1 MFGPPG
7 HLYVYFTYGMHFCAN
22 LVCEAEGVGAA
33 VLVRALEP
41 LQGLERMAER
51 RGPVVRRIDGSIDTR
66 LLCAGPARL
75 TQALAIGRAQNGL
88 PAWREPLVVLPRTV
102 RAGVPVA
109 DRRGAAAHRRH
120 AAHRGRRRRQAVA
133 LRGRAQRV
141 PLAPVAPHLTASP
154 PFRAGGPPRR
164 SGGMPPSV
172 VSGMNRPEYLHPHVR
187 ACAGPPAAPPRAER
201 TTVKLREIHETAV
214 RMGIEADP
222 RGKEGVEE
230 HLERARR
237 RHEKLPGHWKD
248 LADVQD
254 LTNPFADT
262 RIYVGDPEIEVTTLL
277 GGIDMNSGEILLAD
291 RLREKGVPID
301 AVYTH
306 HPEGFGL
313 TKLYDVMEMQ
323 ADIWAQFGVPI
334 QAGEKFISE
343 RMDETQRRM
352 MPLNYDQ
359 AIDAARLLEIPFFSA
374 HTPTDNLV
382 VDYLAKYFAAARA
395 EAHRGR
401 REGAARDPRIPHR
414 GAQGRRAYL
423 GKSSPSARAG
433 KIWVD
438 MTGGT
443 EGPKKVLEKLADAGV
458 GTIVG
463 MHMGAELR
471 EEAEKHNL
479 HVVIA
484 GHMSSD
490 SLGINLFLDEL
501 ERKGVTTIPTS
512 GLIRVHRDAKG
523 KVVKEEPGRCRADG
537 RSRHGAGRGS
547 VIAVVRRGQ
556 GRGRGRRPCP
566 RCTMTP

>member
-1 MFGPPG
+1 M
-7 HLYVYFTYGMHFCAN
+7 
-22 LVCEAEGVGAA
+22 
-33 VLVRALEP
+33 
-41 LQGLERMAER
+41 
-51 RGPVVRRIDGSIDTR
+51 
-66 LLCAGPARL
+66 
-75 TQALAIGRAQNGL
+75 
-88 PAWREPLVVLPRTV
+88 
-102 RAGVPVA
+102 
-109 DRRGAAAHRRH
+109 
-120 AAHRGRRRRQAVA
+120 
-133 LRGRAQRV
+133 
-141 PLAPVAPHLTASP
+141 
-154 PFRAGGPPRR
+154 
-164 SGGMPPSV
+164 
-172 VSGMNRPEYLHPHVR
+172 
-187 ACAGPPAAPPRAER
+187 
-201 TTVKLREIHETAV
+201 KLREIYETAV

-222 RGKEGVEE
+222 RGKKGVEE

-237 RHEKLPGHWKD
+237 RYEKLPAHWKD
-248 LADVQD
+248 LADGQD

-262 RIYVGDPEIEVTTLL
+262 RIYVGDPETEVTTLL
-277 GGIDMNSGEILLAD
+277 GGIDMNSGEIVLAD
-291 RLREKGVPID
+291 RLREKGVAID

-313 TKLYDVMEMQ
+313 TKLYDVMDMQ

-382 VDYLAKYFAAARA
+382 VAYLVKYFAEREPKLIEDVEKALLEIPEYRIAARK
-395 EAHRGR
+395 
-401 REGAARDPRIPHR
+401 GAGP
-414 GAQGRRAYL
+414 YL

-443 EGPKKVLEKLADAGV
+443 EGPKKMLEKLADAGV

-463 MHMGAELR
+463 MHMSAELR
-471 EEAEKHNL
+471 DEAEKHSM

-501 ERKGVTTIPTS
+501 ERKGVTTIATS

-523 KVVKEEPGRCRADG
+523 KVVKEEPGALPG
-537 RSRHGAGRGS
+537 
-547 VIAVVRRGQ
+547 
-556 GRGRGRRPCP
+556 
-566 RCTMTP
+566 